1 MRLKLRPKLR
11 DQVETTEEL
20 NNTPRVEEEAK
31 KHGAVDVAAGDN
43 LSDVEEEEFLS
54 AVIDDVVDD
63 VQQIIDNHRAVEP
76 RQRPGV
82 PSEWRG

>member
-31 KHGAVDVAAGDN
+31 KHRAVDVAAGDN

-54 AVIDDVVDD
+54 A
-63 VQQIIDNHRAVEP
+63 NR
-76 RQRPGV
+76 
-82 PSEWRG
+82 S